1 MTFTDK
7 IIKKTRTIGVD
18 PPPVLEVKN
27 WLSNPDLQPSKPLID
42 VSQAA
47 PTEPPPE
54 KMLEFMANKILCDNA
69 VNTYGPVLGLDELRE
84 SLASKWSRQY
94 QGKVSKENVAVTSGC
109 NQAFCASI
117 SSFTSENDEV
127 IIPTPWYFN
136 HHMWLQ
142 MAGVKSIPLDTD
154 ANMNPIIEKA
164 EALIT
169 DRTRAIVLVS
179 PNNPSGAIYSN
190 QLLQKFFDL
199 CKSNQI
205 RLIIDETYKDF
216 HPNASQPHTLLE
228 NNNWDQVLTILYSFS
243 KTYRMTGHRI
253 GALLTS
259 KENLIEI
266 EKALD
271 TFTVCPPQLGQY
283 AANWGLNNLEA
294 WAAERRTEILQRAKH
309 FSEKFQ
315 PLSAAGWSL
324 RGCGAY
330 FAFVEHPFEDESN
343 ILAPLILRDQ
353 GILLMP
359 GTMFYPKHNPLGSRS
374 FRIAFGQFSDDTF
387 LIQFQI
393 SIGQGWGLS
402 CLTRA
407 VRPLNCLAA
416 ALANRNLNFD
426 PKLEQKR
433 TKKIGIY

>member
-154 ANMNPIIEKA
+154 ANMNPIIDKA
-164 EALIT
+164 AALIT

-190 QLLQKFFDL
+190 QLLQKYFDL

-374 FRIAFGQFSDDTF
+374 FRIAFANIDKNK
-387 LIQFQI
+387 I
-393 SIGQGWGLS
+393 STLLERLKDLS
-402 CLTRA
+402 YQR
-407 VRPLNCLAA
+407 LNSK
-416 ALANRNLNFD
+416 NNMIN
-426 PKLEQKR
+426 
-433 TKKIGIY
+433 

>member
-27 WLSNPDLQPSKPLID
+27 WLSNPDLQSSKPLID

-374 FRIAFGQFSDDTF
+374 FRIAFANIDKNK
-387 LIQFQI
+387 I
-393 SIGQGWGLS
+393 STLLERLKDLS
-402 CLTRA
+402 YQR
-407 VRPLNCLAA
+407 LNSK
-416 ALANRNLNFD
+416 NNMIN
-426 PKLEQKR
+426 
-433 TKKIGIY
+433 

>member
-190 QLLQKFFDL
+190 QLLQNFFDL

-243 KTYRMTGHRI
+243 KTYRMTGHRV

-259 KENLIEI
+259 KKNLIEI

-294 WAAERRTEILQRAKH
+294 WAADRRTEILQRAKH

-374 FRIAFGQFSDDTF
+374 FRIAFANIDKNK
-387 LIQFQI
+387 I
-393 SIGQGWGLS
+393 STLLERLKDLS
-402 CLTRA
+402 YQR
-407 VRPLNCLAA
+407 LNS
-416 ALANRNLNFD
+416 
-426 PKLEQKR
+426 
-433 TKKIGIY
+433 

>member
-169 DRTRAIVLVS
+169 DRSRAIVLVS

-374 FRIAFGQFSDDTF
+374 FRIAFANIDKNK
-387 LIQFQI
+387 I
-393 SIGQGWGLS
+393 STLLERLKDLS
-402 CLTRA
+402 YQR
-407 VRPLNCLAA
+407 LNSK
-416 ALANRNLNFD
+416 NNMIN
-426 PKLEQKR
+426 
-433 TKKIGIY
+433 

>member
-1 MTFTDK
+1 MTFTSK

-109 NQAFCASI
+109 NLAFCASI

-142 MAGVKSIPLDTD
+142 MAGVKSIPLETD
-154 ANMNPIIEKA
+154 ANMNPILEKA

-374 FRIAFGQFSDDTF
+374 FRIAFANIDKYK
-387 LIQFQI
+387 I
-393 SIGQGWGLS
+393 STLLERLKDLS
-402 CLTRA
+402 YQR
-407 VRPLNCLAA
+407 LNIK
-416 ALANRNLNFD
+416 NNM
-426 PKLEQKR
+426 
-433 TKKIGIY
+433 I

>member
-374 FRIAFGQFSDDTF
+374 FRIAFANIDKNK
-387 LIQFQI
+387 I
-393 SIGQGWGLS
+393 STLLERLKDLS
-402 CLTRA
+402 YQR
-407 VRPLNCLAA
+407 LNS
-416 ALANRNLNFD
+416 
-426 PKLEQKR
+426 K
-433 TKKIGIY
+433 

>member
-1 MTFTDK
+1 MSFTDK

-154 ANMNPIIEKA
+154 ANMYPIIEKA

-283 AANWGLNNLEA
+283 AANWGLKNLEA

-374 FRIAFGQFSDDTF
+374 FRIAFANIDKYK
-387 LIQFQI
+387 I
-393 SIGQGWGLS
+393 STLLERLKDLS
-402 CLTRA
+402 YQR
-407 VRPLNCLAA
+407 LNIK
-416 ALANRNLNFD
+416 NNM
-426 PKLEQKR
+426 
-433 TKKIGIY
+433 I

>member
-7 IIKKTRTIGVD
+7 IIKKTRTVGVD

-374 FRIAFGQFSDDTF
+374 FRIAFANIDKNK
-387 LIQFQI
+387 I
-393 SIGQGWGLS
+393 STLLERLKDLS
-402 CLTRA
+402 YQR
-407 VRPLNCLAA
+407 LNSK
-416 ALANRNLNFD
+416 NNMIN
-426 PKLEQKR
+426 
-433 TKKIGIY
+433 

>member
-47 PTEPPPE
+47 PTEPPPG
-54 KMLEFMANKILCDNA
+54 KMLDFMANKILCDNA

-294 WAAERRTEILQRAKH
+294 WAAERRTEILQRAKY

-374 FRIAFGQFSDDTF
+374 FRIAFANIDKNK
-387 LIQFQI
+387 I
-393 SIGQGWGLS
+393 STLLERLKDLS
-402 CLTRA
+402 YQR
-407 VRPLNCLAA
+407 LNSK
-416 ALANRNLNFD
+416 NNMIN
-426 PKLEQKR
+426 
-433 TKKIGIY
+433 

>member
-94 QGKVSKENVAVTSGC
+94 QGKVSKENVAITSGC

-374 FRIAFGQFSDDTF
+374 FRIAFANIDKNK
-387 LIQFQI
+387 I
-393 SIGQGWGLS
+393 STLLERLKDLS
-402 CLTRA
+402 YQR
-407 VRPLNCLAA
+407 LNSK
-416 ALANRNLNFD
+416 NNMIN
-426 PKLEQKR
+426 
-433 TKKIGIY
+433 

>member
-7 IIKKTRTIGVD
+7 IIKKTRTVGVD

-374 FRIAFGQFSDDTF
+374 FRIAFANIDKNK
-387 LIQFQI
+387 I
-393 SIGQGWGLS
+393 STLLERLKDLS
-402 CLTRA
+402 YQR
-407 VRPLNCLAA
+407 LNSK
-416 ALANRNLNFD
+416 NKMIN
-426 PKLEQKR
+426 
-433 TKKIGIY
+433 

>member
-259 KENLIEI
+259 KENLLEI

-374 FRIAFGQFSDDTF
+374 FRIAFANIDKNK
-387 LIQFQI
+387 I
-393 SIGQGWGLS
+393 STLLERLKDLS
-402 CLTRA
+402 YQR
-407 VRPLNCLAA
+407 LNSK
-416 ALANRNLNFD
+416 NNMIN
-426 PKLEQKR
+426 
-433 TKKIGIY
+433 

>member
-154 ANMNPIIEKA
+154 ANMSPIIEKA

-228 NNNWDQVLTILYSFS
+228 NNDWDQVLTILYSFS

-266 EKALD
+266 EKVLD

-330 FAFVEHPFEDESN
+330 FAFVEHPFKDESN

-374 FRIAFGQFSDDTF
+374 FRIAFANIDKNK
-387 LIQFQI
+387 I
-393 SIGQGWGLS
+393 STLLERLKDLS
-402 CLTRA
+402 YQR
-407 VRPLNCLAA
+407 LNSK
-416 ALANRNLNFD
+416 NNMIN
-426 PKLEQKR
+426 
-433 TKKIGIY
+433 

>member
-1 MTFTDK
+1 MTFTYK

-374 FRIAFGQFSDDTF
+374 FRIAFANIDKNK
-387 LIQFQI
+387 I
-393 SIGQGWGLS
+393 STLLERLKDLS
-402 CLTRA
+402 YQR
-407 VRPLNCLAA
+407 LNSK
-416 ALANRNLNFD
+416 NNMIN
-426 PKLEQKR
+426 
-433 TKKIGIY
+433 

>member
-243 KTYRMTGHRI
+243 KTYRMTGHRV

-315 PLSAAGWSL
+315 PLSGAGWSL

-374 FRIAFGQFSDDTF
+374 FRIAFANIDKNK
-387 LIQFQI
+387 I
-393 SIGQGWGLS
+393 STLLERLKDLS
-402 CLTRA
+402 YQR
-407 VRPLNCLAA
+407 LNSK
-416 ALANRNLNFD
+416 NNMIN
-426 PKLEQKR
+426 
-433 TKKIGIY
+433 

>member
-142 MAGVKSIPLDTD
+142 MAGVKSISLDTD

-374 FRIAFGQFSDDTF
+374 FRIAFANIDKYK
-387 LIQFQI
+387 I
-393 SIGQGWGLS
+393 STLLERLKDLS
-402 CLTRA
+402 YQR
-407 VRPLNCLAA
+407 LNIK
-416 ALANRNLNFD
+416 NNM
-426 PKLEQKR
+426 
-433 TKKIGIY
+433 I

>member
-142 MAGVKSIPLDTD
+142 MAGVKSIPLETD
-154 ANMNPIIEKA
+154 ANMNPILEKA

-374 FRIAFGQFSDDTF
+374 FRIAFANIDKYK
-387 LIQFQI
+387 I
-393 SIGQGWGLS
+393 STLLERLKDLS
-402 CLTRA
+402 YQR
-407 VRPLNCLAA
+407 
-416 ALANRNLNFD
+416 RNIKNNM
-426 PKLEQKR
+426 
-433 TKKIGIY
+433 I

>member
-330 FAFVEHPFEDESN
+330 FAFVEHPFEDGSN

-374 FRIAFGQFSDDTF
+374 FRIAFANIDKNK
-387 LIQFQI
+387 I
-393 SIGQGWGLS
+393 STLLERLKDLS
-402 CLTRA
+402 YQR
-407 VRPLNCLAA
+407 LNSK
-416 ALANRNLNFD
+416 NNMIN
-426 PKLEQKR
+426 
-433 TKKIGIY
+433 

>member
-179 PNNPSGAIYSN
+179 PNNPSGAIYTN

-374 FRIAFGQFSDDTF
+374 FRIAFANIDKNK
-387 LIQFQI
+387 I
-393 SIGQGWGLS
+393 STLLERLKDLS
-402 CLTRA
+402 YQR
-407 VRPLNCLAA
+407 LNSK
-416 ALANRNLNFD
+416 NNMIN
-426 PKLEQKR
+426 
-433 TKKIGIY
+433 

>member
-294 WAAERRTEILQRAKH
+294 WAEDRRTEILQRAKH

-324 RGCGAY
+324 KGCGAY
-330 FAFVEHPFEDESN
+330 FAFVEHPFEDGSN

-374 FRIAFGQFSDDTF
+374 FRIAFANIDKNK
-387 LIQFQI
+387 I
-393 SIGQGWGLS
+393 STLLERLKDLS
-402 CLTRA
+402 YQR
-407 VRPLNCLAA
+407 LNSK
-416 ALANRNLNFD
+416 NNMI
-426 PKLEQKR
+426 
-433 TKKIGIY
+433 T

>member
-154 ANMNPIIEKA
+154 ANMSPIIEKA

-266 EKALD
+266 EKVLD

-330 FAFVEHPFEDESN
+330 FAFVEHPFKDESN

-374 FRIAFGQFSDDTF
+374 FRIAFANIDKNK
-387 LIQFQI
+387 I
-393 SIGQGWGLS
+393 STLLERLKDLS
-402 CLTRA
+402 YQR
-407 VRPLNCLAA
+407 LNSK
-416 ALANRNLNFD
+416 NNMIN
-426 PKLEQKR
+426 
-433 TKKIGIY
+433 

>member
-190 QLLQKFFDL
+190 QLLQNFFDL

-243 KTYRMTGHRI
+243 KTYRMTGHRV

-259 KENLIEI
+259 KKNLIEI

-294 WAAERRTEILQRAKH
+294 WAEDRRTEILQRAKH

-324 RGCGAY
+324 KGCGAY
-330 FAFVEHPFEDESN
+330 FAFVEHPFEDGSN

-374 FRIAFGQFSDDTF
+374 FRIAFANIDKNK
-387 LIQFQI
+387 I
-393 SIGQGWGLS
+393 STLLERLKDLS
-402 CLTRA
+402 YQR
-407 VRPLNCLAA
+407 LNS
-416 ALANRNLNFD
+416 
-426 PKLEQKR
+426 
-433 TKKIGIY
+433 

>member
-374 FRIAFGQFSDDTF
+374 FRIAFANIDKNK
-387 LIQFQI
+387 I
-393 SIGQGWGLS
+393 STLLERLKDLS
-402 CLTRA
+402 YQR
-407 VRPLNCLAA
+407 LNSK
-416 ALANRNLNFD
+416 NNMIN
-426 PKLEQKR
+426 
-433 TKKIGIY
+433 

>member
-294 WAAERRTEILQRAKH
+294 WAEDRRTEILQRAKH

-324 RGCGAY
+324 KGCGAY
-330 FAFVEHPFEDESN
+330 FAFVEHPFEDGSN

-374 FRIAFGQFSDDTF
+374 FRIAFANIDKNK
-387 LIQFQI
+387 I
-393 SIGQGWGLS
+393 STLLERLKDLS
-402 CLTRA
+402 YQR
-407 VRPLNCLAA
+407 LNSK
-416 ALANRNLNFD
+416 NNMIN
-426 PKLEQKR
+426 
-433 TKKIGIY
+433 

>member
-142 MAGVKSIPLDTD
+142 MAGVKSIPLETD
-154 ANMNPIIEKA
+154 ANMNPILEKA

-228 NNNWDQVLTILYSFS
+228 NNNWDHVLTILYSFS

-259 KENLIEI
+259 KENLTEI

-374 FRIAFGQFSDDTF
+374 FRIAFANIDKNK
-387 LIQFQI
+387 I
-393 SIGQGWGLS
+393 STLLERLKDLS
-402 CLTRA
+402 YQR
-407 VRPLNCLAA
+407 LNSK
-416 ALANRNLNFD
+416 NNMIN
-426 PKLEQKR
+426 
-433 TKKIGIY
+433 

>member
-154 ANMNPIIEKA
+154 ANMNPIIDKA
-164 EALIT
+164 AALIT

-374 FRIAFGQFSDDTF
+374 FRIAFANIDENK
-387 LIQFQI
+387 I
-393 SIGQGWGLS
+393 STLLERLKDLS
-402 CLTRA
+402 YQR
-407 VRPLNCLAA
+407 LNSK
-416 ALANRNLNFD
+416 NNMIN
-426 PKLEQKR
+426 
-433 TKKIGIY
+433 

>member
-1 MTFTDK
+1 MTFTSK

-94 QGKVSKENVAVTSGC
+94 QGKVSKENIAVTSGC

-374 FRIAFGQFSDDTF
+374 FRIAFANIDKYK
-387 LIQFQI
+387 I
-393 SIGQGWGLS
+393 STLLERLKDLS
-402 CLTRA
+402 YQR
-407 VRPLNCLAA
+407 LNIK
-416 ALANRNLNFD
+416 NNM
-426 PKLEQKR
+426 
-433 TKKIGIY
+433 I

>member
-18 PPPVLEVKN
+18 PPPFLEVKN

-154 ANMNPIIEKA
+154 ANMYPIIEKA

-374 FRIAFGQFSDDTF
+374 FRIAFANIDKNK
-387 LIQFQI
+387 I
-393 SIGQGWGLS
+393 STLLERLKDLS
-402 CLTRA
+402 YQR
-407 VRPLNCLAA
+407 LNSK
-416 ALANRNLNFD
+416 NNMIN
-426 PKLEQKR
+426 
-433 TKKIGIY
+433 

>member
-154 ANMNPIIEKA
+154 VNMNPIIEKA

-374 FRIAFGQFSDDTF
+374 FRIAFANIDKYK
-387 LIQFQI
+387 I
-393 SIGQGWGLS
+393 STLLERLKALS
-402 CLTRA
+402 YQR
-407 VRPLNCLAA
+407 LNIET
-416 ALANRNLNFD
+416 NM
-426 PKLEQKR
+426 
-433 TKKIGIY
+433 T

>member
-27 WLSNPDLQPSKPLID
+27 WLSNPDLQPSKPLLD

-69 VNTYGPVLGLDELRE
+69 VNTYGPVLGLDELRG

-94 QGKVSKENVAVTSGC
+94 QGKVSKKNVAVTSGC

-374 FRIAFGQFSDDTF
+374 FRIAFANIDKNK
-387 LIQFQI
+387 I
-393 SIGQGWGLS
+393 STLLERLKDLS
-402 CLTRA
+402 YQR
-407 VRPLNCLAA
+407 LNSK
-416 ALANRNLNFD
+416 NNMIN
-426 PKLEQKR
+426 
-433 TKKIGIY
+433 

>member
-42 VSQAA
+42 ESQAA

-324 RGCGAY
+324 KGCGAY

-359 GTMFYPKHNPLGSRS
+359 GTMFYPKHNQLGSRS
-374 FRIAFGQFSDDTF
+374 FRIAFANIDKNK
-387 LIQFQI
+387 I
-393 SIGQGWGLS
+393 STLLERLKDLS
-402 CLTRA
+402 YQR
-407 VRPLNCLAA
+407 LNSK
-416 ALANRNLNFD
+416 NNMIN
-426 PKLEQKR
+426 
-433 TKKIGIY
+433 

>member
-1 MTFTDK
+1 MTFTSK

-154 ANMNPIIEKA
+154 VNMNPIIEKA

-374 FRIAFGQFSDDTF
+374 FRIAFANIDKYK
-387 LIQFQI
+387 I
-393 SIGQGWGLS
+393 STLLERLKDLS
-402 CLTRA
+402 YQR
-407 VRPLNCLAA
+407 LNIK
-416 ALANRNLNFD
+416 NNM
-426 PKLEQKR
+426 
-433 TKKIGIY
+433 I

>member
-1 MTFTDK
+1 MTFTSK

-47 PTEPPPE
+47 PTEPPPK

-142 MAGVKSIPLDTD
+142 MAGVKSIPLETD
-154 ANMNPIIEKA
+154 ANMNPILEKA

-374 FRIAFGQFSDDTF
+374 FRIAFANIDKYK
-387 LIQFQI
+387 I
-393 SIGQGWGLS
+393 STLLERLKDLS
-402 CLTRA
+402 YQR
-407 VRPLNCLAA
+407 LNIK
-416 ALANRNLNFD
+416 NNM
-426 PKLEQKR
+426 
-433 TKKIGIY
+433 I